1 MSKSDGERSEVH
13 NLPQLVFSYRRVLV
27 VLVHLVLWSI
37 AFIGAFLLRFD
48 ARVPAY
54 FWTLIRIWL
63 PVALAI
69 RTAVYFYFGM
79 FHGLWRYTGTRDL
92 VTLFQAASV
101 STMITVLYVHF
112 VGPLGLPRTVFVLEW
127 LMSIFAVGGLR
138 FSVRTLREISRQVTV
153 SGDVD
158 GNRKKI
164 LVVGAG
170 DGGEMIMREITR
182 THAARYEPVG
192 FVDDNPSKRGER
204 IHNVPVLGPIASVPD
219 LVARHGI
226 DEVIVAIPSASGRE
240 MRRIVGMCSKDG
252 VRIRTIP
259 GVESLIE
266 GRVTVSQLRNVAIE
280 DLLGREPVKLDT
292 ELIAARLNGA
302 VVMITGAGGSIG
314 SEMCRQVC
322 RFGPSKLLLVEQAEN
337 ALFQI
342 HRELRESFPE
352 IALVPQIADIC
363 DTRRMEALFARFRP
377 NVVFHAAAHKH
388 VPMMEWNA
396 GEAIKNN
403 VFGTR
408 KVADLA
414 DQYGAQSFVMISTDK
429 AVNPTS
435 VMGVSKRV
443 AEIYIQSLSQR
454 SKTKFITVRFGNVL
468 GSNGSVVP
476 IFQEQ
481 IARGG
486 PVTVTHPEMKRYFM
500 TIPEASQLVLQ
511 AGAMGA
517 GGEIFVLDM
526 GEPVKIVDLA
536 RDLITLSGLRPGED
550 IEIAFAGI
558 RPGEKLFEELAADD
572 EHADKTKHPK
582 IFVGRFRPY
591 DWELVEKGLT
601 ALHECSD
608 GADDERVRACF
619 RELVPEYSPVVLS
632 GPPGTNRERRVPTI
646 PAAPHDGRGN
656 VIPLKR
662 G

>member
-1 MSKSDGERSEVH
+1 MSAEAAPG
-13 NLPQLVFSYRRVLV
+13 NIPQLVFSYRRVLV
-27 VLVHLVLWSI
+27 VVVHLALWAV
-37 AFIGAFLLRFD
+37 AFLGAFVLRFD
-48 ARVPAY
+48 G
-54 FWTLIRIWL
+54 RIPQHLWPMISVWL
-63 PVALAI
+63 PAALVI
-69 RTAVYFYFGM
+69 RTSVYFYFGM
-79 FHGLWRYTGTRDL
+79 FHGLWRYTGARDL

-101 STMITVLYVHF
+101 STMLTVLYVHF

-127 LMSIFAVGGLR
+127 LISIFAVGGLR
-138 FSVRTLREISRQVTV
+138 FSVRTLREISHQVSLANKLDT
-153 SGDVD
+153 
-158 GNRKKI
+158 RKKVLI
-164 LVVGAG
+164 VGAG
-170 DGGEMIMREITR
+170 DGGEMILREILR
-182 THAARYEPVG
+182 THGARYETVG
-192 FVDDNPSKRGER
+192 FVDDNPAKQGER

-219 LVARHGI
+219 LVKRMEV

-240 MRRIVGMCSKDG
+240 MRRIVSLCSKGD

-266 GRVTVSQLRNVAIE
+266 GHVTVSQLRNVAIE
-280 DLLGREPVKLDT
+280 DLLGREPVQLET
-292 ELIAARLNGA
+292 ELIAGRLNGA
-302 VVMITGAGGSIG
+302 VVMVTGAGGSIG
-314 SEMCRQVC
+314 SEICRQVC

-342 HRELRESFPE
+342 HRELRETFPE
-352 IALVPQIADIC
+352 ITLVPQIADIC
-363 DTRRMEALFARFRP
+363 DTRRLDALFARYRP

-435 VMGVSKRV
+435 IMGVSKRV
-443 AEIYIQSLSQR
+443 AEIYIQALSQR

-486 PVTVTHPEMKRYFM
+486 PVTVTHPEMRRYFM

-517 GGEIFVLDM
+517 GGEIYVLDM
-526 GEPVKIVDLA
+526 GEPVRIVDLA

-550 IEIAFAGI
+550 IEIAFSGI
-558 RPGEKLFEELAADD
+558 RPGEKLFEELAADG
-572 EHADKTKHPK
+572 ENADKTRHPK

-591 DWELVEKGLT
+591 EWQQVEEGLA

-608 GADDERVRACF
+608 GADDDRVRETF
-619 RELVPEYSPVVLS
+619 KTLVPEYSPVVLA
-632 GPPGTNRERRVPTI
+632 GPAPDRARRTQTL
-646 PAAPHDGRGN
+646 PAASPDSRSN

>member
-1 MSKSDGERSEVH
+1 MSNGAAENREVG
-13 NLPQLVFSYRRVLV
+13 NLPQLVFSYRRVFV
-27 VLVHLVLWSI
+27 VLVHLALWAG

-48 ARVPAY
+48 ARIPAP
-54 FWTLIRIWL
+54 FWALIRIWL

-79 FHGLWRYTGTRDL
+79 FHGLWRYTGARDL

-138 FSVRTLREISRQVTV
+138 FSVRTLREISHQVTV
-153 SGDVD
+153 SSNVD
-158 GNRKKI
+158 GRKKI
-164 LVVGAG
+164 LIVGAG
-170 DGGEMIMREITR
+170 DGGEMLMRELTR
-182 THAARYEPVG
+182 THGARYECVG
-192 FVDDNPSKRGER
+192 FVDDNPAKRGER

-219 LVARHGI
+219 LVSRHEV

-280 DLLGREPVKLDT
+280 DLLGRDPVKLET

-342 HRELRESFPE
+342 HRELREAFPE
-352 IALVPQIADIC
+352 ITLVPQIADIC
-363 DTRRMEALFARFRP
+363 DTRRMEALFSRHRP

-414 DQYGAQSFVMISTDK
+414 DQYGVQSFVMISTDK

-454 SKTKFITVRFGNVL
+454 SQTKFITVRFGNVL

-486 PVTVTHPEMKRYFM
+486 PVTVTHPDMKRYFM

-511 AGAMGA
+511 AGVMGD

-572 EHADKTKHPK
+572 EHADKTRHPK

-591 DWELVEKGLT
+591 DWEQVETGMA

-608 GADDERVRACF
+608 GADDERVRLCF
-619 RELVPEYSPVVLS
+619 KQLVPEYNPVVLS
-632 GPPGTNRERRVPTI
+632 GPPGTNRERRVPTM
-646 PAAPHDGRGN
+646 PAAAPDERAN